1 VKLSKGQI
9 EFACEKREAGWS
21 TSRIAKHLGVSS
33 GAINYQCL
41 KHGAVSPH
49 QRATATP
56 ETRTVYK
63 GKDGRTFRT
72 FTPDEDDRIMA
83 LATEGKSARE
93 IATIM
98 DRARTSIMMR
108 IMLLELREEKL

>member
-1 VKLSKGQI
+1 MKLSEEQI
-9 EFACEKREAGWS
+9 AFACEKREAGWS
-21 TSRIAKHLGVSS
+21 TTRIGKSLGVSS

-49 QRATATP
+49 QRATPTP
-56 ETRTVYK
+56 ETQAIYQ

-83 LATEGKSARE
+83 LATDGKSARE
-93 IATIM
+93 IATVM
-98 DRARTSIMMR
+98 GRARTSIMMR